1 MAQGVRWFMIHPDPD
16 TTPERAAEHAKQ
28 FEIAVPIVVD
38 RNQSIA
44 RRVGARVT
52 PEAHVFVKA
61 SEEAVYQGRISDLY
75 AAYGKKRVAATTHDL
90 ADALT
95 AMVDGQPV
103 AVRKTEPVGCFIVF
117 DDNANGSRDR
127 DNP

>member
-16 TTPERAAEHAKQ
+16 TTTERAAEHAKQ

-38 RNQSIA
+38 HDQSIA
-44 RRVGARVT
+44 RGVGARVT
-52 PEAHVFVKA
+52 PEVRVFVKA
-61 SEEAVYQGRISDLY
+61 NEEAVYQGRINDLY

-90 ADALT
+90 ADAIT
-95 AMVDGQPV
+95 AIVDGQPI

-117 DDNANGSRDR
+117 DDIANGSHDR
-127 DNP
+127 